1 MFSAAVYTEE
11 TRKYEHAWV
20 TVVSSDNI
28 NGNMSDLSDTTSN
41 KQTSISVKITA
52 CANAYIALS
61 KYIGCS
67 SQTLDQSLRL
77 MLKCFSFSI
86 VFLF

>member
-28 NGNMSDLSDTTSN
+28 NGNTSNLSDTASN

-61 KYIGCS
+61 KYIGR
-67 SQTLDQSLRL
+67 SLLTINYIHVCLR
-77 MLKCFSFSI
+77 
-86 VFLF
+86 